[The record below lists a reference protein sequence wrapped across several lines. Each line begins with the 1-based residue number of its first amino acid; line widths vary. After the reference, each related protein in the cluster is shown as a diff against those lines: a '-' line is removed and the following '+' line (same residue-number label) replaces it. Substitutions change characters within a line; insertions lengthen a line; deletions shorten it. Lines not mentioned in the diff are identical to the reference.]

1 MNLDYIQNN
10 AVTVNGF
17 VYRPAVVPV
26 DYCGT
31 IVYNAALHLID
42 GTPVNHSSLELAET
56 DGEDARF
63 AGTVAL
69 MQRSVDAAGLRP
81 RCDYLDAALTKA
93 YRELCGLPQPSV
105 AVSGCLAGEC
115 CRYDG
120 GANLVAAVQKLVE
133 AGEAVPICPEAQAG
147 LPTPRTPCERRGGA
161 VLSHDGDDL
170 TKAFA
175 RGAKLALKTVRI
187 FDVHRAILKE
197 KSPSCGSHLV
207 YDGTFSGKVIPGEGL
222 TAALLREAGVEIQTE
237 EDFQ

>member
-31 IVYNAALHLID
+31 IVYNAALHLIV

-93 YRELCGLPQPSV
+93 YRELCGLPQPIGRGERLPRRRMLPLRRRSKPCGRRSK
-105 AVSGCLAGEC
+105 ACRSRRSGPHLPRSAG
-115 CRYDG
+115 R
-120 GANLVAAVQKLVE
+120 ASHAAHPLR
-133 AGEAVPICPEAQAG
+133 AA
-147 LPTPRTPCERRGGA
+147 RRGGPFPRRRRP
-161 VLSHDGDDL
+161 DQG
-170 TKAFA
+170 FRA
-175 RGAKLALKTVRI
+175 RRETCPENRTD
-187 FDVHRAILKE
+187 FRCPPAILKE